1 MIPGPTDV
9 LVVVDVQ
16 NGFVS
21 PASQHVIPVIADLI
35 RIWQD
40 ADAPVLMTR
49 YINHPDSPYV
59 HYLRWEKMQ
68 TSPEIDIVDELQ
80 EFTTRAHVLDKTV
93 YTTFTEQGRA
103 LFDEQG
109 WNTTYIVG
117 LDTESCVAQTAVG
130 AFETGRRP
138 VVITDGC
145 ASHAGEEAHRAGLL
159 VMGRNVGRS
168 QLVTSTDLGLAASVA
183 G

>member
-9 LVVVDVQ
+9 LVVVDMQ
-16 NGFVS
+16 NGFIS
-21 PASQHVIPVIADLI
+21 PASQHVIPVVANLV

-68 TSPEIDIVDELQ
+68 ASPEIDIVDELQ
-80 EFTTRAHVLDKTV
+80 EFVGRTHLLDKTV
-93 YTTFTEQGRA
+93 YTTFTDQGRD
-103 LFDEQG
+103 LFDQQG

-145 ASHAGEEAHRAGLL
+145 ASHAGDEAHQAGMF
-159 VMGRNVGRS
+159 VMSRNIGSS
-168 QLVTSTDLGLAASVA
+168 QLVTSADLSLATTVS
-183 G
+183 